1 MPTIADYVVIQET
14 AVTLPKSNGDI
25 DHDYPVFS
33 ATDVS
38 VGSRSILQFRVNPSG
53 TVTLEMRL
61 NGTIILTQT
70 FDSEPQRSWHEIV
83 EQGAQDPLGLA
94 VVVDVRG
101 VHQGAAQ
108 IGERHQLARGLVGVR
123 VLAPGHRAQADPG
136 HPQTAVPEVSLLH
149 GGTLCG

>member
-14 AVTLPKSNGDI
+14 PVTLPKSNGDI

-83 EQGAQDPLGLA
+83 EQNLLTTGNNTLTVTRTAG
-94 VVVDVRG
+94 
-101 VHQGAAQ
+101 
-108 IGERHQLARGLVGVR
+108 
-123 VLAPGHRAQADPG
+123 PGSFTISDCALFFQA
-136 HPQTAVPEVSLLH
+136 SI
-149 GGTLCG
+149 